1 VALTWSTD
9 VSAGAWLTE
18 RIIGFARDV
27 GSVVPHGFEAYARV
41 FHPLDDGRWADRA
54 ARNGR
59 IAHAEMQLHLISAPP
74 GSAPAWNGPL
84 DEGSV
89 GSLPE
94 GELRALVEVLARH
107 TGTPEQVTFAV
118 WEGGGLEGGSAYLVR
133 DRETVPVPSSP
144 LAPPEVLDGPR
155 LELPNRSYVLL
166 EGSVADAGAV
176 ATLLRGQSPN
186 LWWPQDRA
194 WCVGTEIDFSWTY
207 VGGTEDL
214 VADVLASPVLE
225 ALRTRLTDAVTYDG
239 DLLNAALDA
248 R

>member
-1 VALTWSTD
+1 M
-9 VSAGAWLTE
+9 SAGAWLAE

-74 GSAPAWNGPL
+74 GAAPAWNGPL

-94 GELRALVEVLARH
+94 GELEALVAVLRHH
-107 TGTPEQVTFAV
+107 TGTPDHTWFAV
-118 WEGGGLEGGSAYLVR
+118 WEGCGLEGGSGYLVPSG
-133 DRETVPVPSSP
+133 EPVPSP
-144 LAPPEVLDGPR
+144 PVAPPEVLAGPR
-155 LELPNRSYVLL
+155 LERPNRSYVLL
-166 EGSVADAGAV
+166 EGSLDDATAV
-176 ATLLRGQSPN
+176 GKLLHGQSAN
-186 LWWPQDRA
+186 LWWPEDRA
-194 WCVGTEIDFSWTY
+194 WCVATEIDFSWTY

-225 ALRTRLTDAVTYDG
+225 ALPARLTDAVTFDG

>member
-1 VALTWSTD
+1 M
-9 VSAGAWLTE
+9 SAGAWLTE
-18 RIIGFARDV
+18 RIIGFAKDV
-27 GSVVPHGFEAYARV
+27 GSVVPHGFQAYARV

-59 IAHAEMQLHLISAPP
+59 IAHPEMQLHLISSPP
-74 GSAPAWNGPL
+74 GAAPGGYEPL
-84 DEGSV
+84 DGVSV

-94 GELRALVEVLARH
+94 EELRALVEVLARH

-133 DRETVPVPSSP
+133 DGETVPVPSPP

-176 ATLLRGQSPN
+176 ATFLRGQSPN

-194 WCVGTEIDFSWTY
+194 WCVATEIDLAWTY
-207 VGGTEDL
+207 VAGSAAL
-214 VADVLASPVLE
+214 VADVVAAPALE
-225 ALRTRLTDAVTYDG
+225 ALPARVTDAITFDG

-248 R
+248 S